1 MQYMDRVEYWNSRT
15 QSRLRA
21 PLPSGFL
28 RVTLII
34 DGMDKSKFRYPRSR
48 IIGSKE
54 FDALLR
60 PSLDLTATIVHGW
73 FLHCALSEP
82 YVPKDSSWSADMVL
96 HALDRL
102 AHAGVDLRKVSL
114 HVQADN
120 TAREVKN
127 NTLLRLVGALVAS
140 HRIHDGTASCLLAG
154 HSHEDVDAFFSC
166 LTAHLE
172 ANPELH
178 TPEDFRQCIDDYIRR
193 PDVRPHELEK
203 EAVIVEAVRDWTLDR
218 LRCFLRSFAKESV
231 SRFGMPL

>member
-96 HALDRL
+96 HALDRQL
-102 AHAGVDLRKVSL
+102 
-114 HVQADN
+114 
-120 TAREVKN
+120 
-127 NTLLRLVGALVAS
+127 
-140 HRIHDGTASCLLAG
+140 
-154 HSHEDVDAFFSC
+154 
-166 LTAHLE
+166 
-172 ANPELH
+172 
-178 TPEDFRQCIDDYIRR
+178 
-193 PDVRPHELEK
+193 
-203 EAVIVEAVRDWTLDR
+203 
-218 LRCFLRSFAKESV
+218 
-231 SRFGMPL
+231 